1 MMLRVARRAMA
12 TRFECALEGPHA
24 PRLQAAGE
32 RMLDEIDRWERILSF
47 YDPASELSRLNREA
61 GGGGPVRVSADLF
74 RVLATCA
81 QVVQASGG
89 AFDPTLAP
97 VLRKWG
103 LAGARTA
110 AGRADSGRV
119 APGSACESAE
129 HASAASTSHAGE
141 NGWAGVELNSTHRT
155 VRFTQPGLSID
166 LGGIGKGSALN
177 AVRDLALDEGW
188 MHSESDG
195 VTDRVLKSVLV
206 HGGTSSAVALAG
218 PFRIGIE
225 DPHRQGALLDTVE
238 LTNEALSVSAV
249 MGKSVDDQK
258 QSGVRRG
265 HVVDPETREP
275 LTVER
280 VAAVVGPDAEFA
292 DAWATALVVR
302 PTLFPPPGPVG
313 QPGPGP
319 WHIRQWMVF
328 ESGPDGTWKRI
339 AGGG

>member
-12 TRFECALEGPHA
+12 TRFECALEGSDA

-47 YDPASELSRLNREA
+47 YDPASELSRVNREA

-74 RVLATCA
+74 RVLTACA
-81 QVVQASGG
+81 EVVQASGG

-97 VLRKWG
+97 VLRAWG
-103 LAGARTA
+103 LGGKAE
-110 AGRADSGRV
+110 
-119 APGSACESAE
+119 PG
-129 HASAASTSHAGE
+129 HAASGSTRSIVESERETSWASKRVGDI
-141 NGWAGVELNSTHRT
+141 GWAGVVLDPTRRT
-155 VRFTQPGLSID
+155 VHFSRPGLSID

-177 AVRDLALDEGW
+177 AARNLALEEGW
-188 MHSESDG
+188 MDG
-195 VTDRVLKSVLV
+195 EPGGMMDCVLKSALI

-225 DPHRQGALLDTVE
+225 DPNRQGALLDTVE

-249 MGKSVDDQK
+249 MGKSVDDQE

-265 HVVDPETREP
+265 HVVDPGTGEP
-275 LTVER
+275 LTVDR
-280 VAAVVGPDAEFA
+280 VAVVVCPDAEFA

-302 PTLFPPPGPVG
+302 PTLFPPPAGRV
-313 QPGPGP
+313 
-319 WHIRQWMVF
+319 RQWMVF
-328 ESGPDGTWKRI
+328 EAGPDGAWKRV
-339 AGGG
+339 AGDR